1 MYTKK
6 AHVLL
11 FYCCVEH
18 THKESLFTLARE
30 RERERE
36 ILLLVLLFCGVFCP
50 PHQRERERESVCNK
64 SVKRITHTKVP
75 RRRLSREDAKKRE
88 EEG

>member
-1 MYTKK
+1 MKEKWRKNEGKIYTKK

-36 ILLLVLLFCGVFCP
+36 REKRDLTAGVVVLWGFLSSTS
-50 PHQRERERESVCNK
+50 ERERECVQ
-64 SVKRITHTKVP
+64 
-75 RRRLSREDAKKRE
+75 
-88 EEG
+88 

>member
-1 MYTKK
+1 M
-6 AHVLL
+6 LL

-30 RERERE
+30 REKRE

-50 PHQRERERESVCNK
+50 PHQRERERVCNK